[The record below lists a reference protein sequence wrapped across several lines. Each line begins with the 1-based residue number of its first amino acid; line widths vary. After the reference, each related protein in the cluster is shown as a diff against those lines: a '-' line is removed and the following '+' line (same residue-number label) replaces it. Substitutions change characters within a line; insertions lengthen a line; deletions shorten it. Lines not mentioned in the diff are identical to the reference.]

1 MYALHICDQIF
12 NLQKECLVLIV
23 FNFIQQRL
31 QFFKVLTIPAIILQ
45 QQTLSNQLLQVSFQS
60 NFQQEAFST
69 IGLNEIQQKNSMFA
83 PKPRQ
88 FPNFFSRAKNC
99 A

>member
-1 MYALHICDQIF
+1 M
-12 NLQKECLVLIV
+12 LIV

-31 QFFKVLTIPAIILQ
+31 QFFKMLTIPAITLQ

-69 IGLNEIQQKNSMFA
+69 TWLNEIQQKFNIFSKTKA
-83 PKPRQ
+83 VSK
-88 FPNFFSRAKNC
+88 NFIELKIAHKDLQVQTLSQSS
-99 A
+99 